1 MYFENSKE
9 ENAREE
15 LQRIVNHEY
24 SEFVNR
30 DRKEVVDF
38 ESIRTEAM
46 DGFES
51 SQFRTNQRAMD
62 IVFGNHFDE
71 YAQERVHYI
80 AKELW
85 DGNYSKGQAELIIP
99 VLREVHNKNRCDDCK
114 NGHPLRIP
122 SMETIEEK
130 RQ

>member
-15 LQRIVNHEY
+15 LQNIVNHEY
-24 SEFVNR
+24 SQFVNR

-38 ESIRTEAM
+38 ESIRT
-46 DGFES
+46 DHLGPTLHR
-51 SQFRTNQRAMD
+51 QFHINERAMD
-62 IVFGNHFDE
+62 IVFGDHFDE